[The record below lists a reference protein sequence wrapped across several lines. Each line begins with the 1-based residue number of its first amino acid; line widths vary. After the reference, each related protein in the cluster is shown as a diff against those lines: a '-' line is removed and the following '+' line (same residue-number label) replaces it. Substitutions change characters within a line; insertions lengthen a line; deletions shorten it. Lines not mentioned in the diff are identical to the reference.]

1 VIVHEG
7 PGNDSRSCRFP
18 YLADSREKL
27 PTVFVVPEDISSLYA
42 ANHNMMKRSGCIQS
56 RLSWHGCILSRSTAI
71 VNAYVNNVN
80 YVPLGFYAGVICYA
94 SSSLLKSIIKSDPQ
108 SFLRCADGAEV
119 YAFAVS
125 SDMKTFLVRTSNR
138 IKHALSGRTGRS
150 AVMGAS
156 AINCYMQTYLV
167 STSLWVI
174 PRLASLSAGRAVVRA
189 LAVGSNVVAELIG
202 IRCWIVHTG
211 RLRKA

>member
-1 VIVHEG
+1 
-7 PGNDSRSCRFP
+7 
-18 YLADSREKL
+18 
-27 PTVFVVPEDISSLYA
+27 
-42 ANHNMMKRSGCIQS
+42 
-56 RLSWHGCILSRSTAI
+56 
-71 VNAYVNNVN
+71 
-80 YVPLGFYAGVICYA
+80 
-94 SSSLLKSIIKSDPQ
+94 
-108 SFLRCADGAEV
+108 
-119 YAFAVS
+119 
-125 SDMKTFLVRTSNR
+125 
-138 IKHALSGRTGRS
+138 
-150 AVMGAS
+150 MGAS